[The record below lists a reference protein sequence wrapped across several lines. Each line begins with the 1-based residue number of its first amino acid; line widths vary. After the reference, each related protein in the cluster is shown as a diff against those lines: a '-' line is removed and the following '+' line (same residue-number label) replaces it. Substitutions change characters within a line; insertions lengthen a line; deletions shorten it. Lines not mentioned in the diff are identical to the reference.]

1 MGWQSTWDGTSDSRR
16 VGKPTLQP
24 RWETKRLKGGL
35 RRCSEEE
42 RFFKKRP
49 AELMSEHA
57 LRAGVSFAGSVA
69 SKASAMRGV
78 NDAFSDSL
86 LLKENSSGMCC
97 HR

>member
-78 NDAFSDSL
+78 SDASSDGL
-86 LLKENSSGMCC
+86 LLKENSNGVCF